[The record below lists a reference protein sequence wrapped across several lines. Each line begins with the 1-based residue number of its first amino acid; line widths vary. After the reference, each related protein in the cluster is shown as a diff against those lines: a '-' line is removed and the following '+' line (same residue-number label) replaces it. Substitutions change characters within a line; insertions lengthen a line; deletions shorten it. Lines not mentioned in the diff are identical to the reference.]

1 MASTSADGRGVVPV
15 DPMVP
20 ADRPIEGVRQRLG
33 DWTVVDRPVHTRQ
46 RFLFDGIERI
56 VTAVMAIPPSTTAI
70 QFLPDFDRPE
80 CRPCGARPEPPAADT
95 CLSPTGCPVRALQ
108 APGKRLARRPGPG

>member
-33 DWTVVDRPVHTRQ
+33 DWTVVDHPVHTRQ
-46 RFLFDGIERI
+46 RFMLDGIERI
-56 VTAVMAIPPSTTAI
+56 VTAVMAIPPSITAI

-80 CRPCGARPEPPAADT
+80 CRPCGAAPEPPAADT

-108 APGKRLARRPGPG
+108 APGKRPARRPYQD